1 MASCFSSAELLRIE
15 VAKDAELREKAKQA
29 TPWIGYQCGDKPLR
43 HRCVRPKDA
52 KTGNLV
58 LLDVRNANN
67 TKDMLTG
74 DWEASYQLGTV
85 VSRQVDNIDETMF
98 VLHLVM
104 WEPYFKDETNEFRP
118 LWVENALRV
127 GRGQPLLPSY
137 WQDVVR
143 LPWCPIKQVPLEI
156 SRKLLNNSS
165 FNPSKKDL
173 AIDFMN
179 SGIDCMKQPKGY
191 RQTQSAGTIRHVF
204 QFDINE
210 RRKNMIN
217 FNVVSQRDILVEIT
231 RTEGHDDVD
240 YIYTT

>member
-1 MASCFSSAELLRIE
+1 MAKR
-15 VAKDAELREKAKQA
+15 A

-85 VSRQVDNIDETMF
+85 ASRQVDNTDDTLF

-118 LWVENALRV
+118 LWVENALRAR
-127 GRGQPLLPSY
+127 RGQTLLPSF
-137 WQDVVR
+137 WPDVVR
-143 LPWCPIKQVPLEI
+143 LPWCPVKQVPLEI
-156 SRKLLNNSS
+156 TRKLLNNPS

-173 AIDFMN
+173 AVNFMK
-179 SGIDCMKQPKGY
+179 SGVHCMKQSKGY
-191 RQTQSAGTIRHVF
+191 RQTQLAGTVRHVF

-210 RRKNMIN
+210 RRKNMII
-217 FNVVSQRDILVEIT
+217 FNAISQRDILVEIA

>member
-1 MASCFSSAELLRIE
+1 MLRIE

-29 TPWIGYQCGDKPLR
+29 TPWIGNQCGDKPLR

-85 VSRQVDNIDETMF
+85 ASRQVDNTDDTLF

-104 WEPYFKDETNEFRP
+104 WEPYFKDETNEFRS
-118 LWVENALRV
+118 LWVENALRAR
-127 GRGQPLLPSY
+127 RGQTLLPSF
-137 WQDVVR
+137 WPDVVR

-156 SRKLLNNSS
+156 TRKLLNNPS

-173 AIDFMN
+173 AVNFMK
-179 SGIDCMKQPKGY
+179 SGVDCMKQSKGY
-191 RQTQSAGTIRHVF
+191 RQTQLAGTVRHVF

-210 RRKNMIN
+210 RRKNMII
-217 FNVVSQRDILVEIT
+217 FNAISQRDILVEIA

>member
-1 MASCFSSAELLRIE
+1 LLRIE

-85 VSRQVDNIDETMF
+85 ASRQVDNTDDTLF

-118 LWVENALRV
+118 LWVENALRAR
-127 GRGQPLLPSY
+127 RGQTLLPSF
-137 WQDVVR
+137 WPDVVR
-143 LPWCPIKQVPLEI
+143 LPWCPVKQVPLEI
-156 SRKLLNNSS
+156 TRKLLNNPS

-173 AIDFMN
+173 AVNFMK
-179 SGIDCMKQPKGY
+179 SGVDCMKQSKGY
-191 RQTQSAGTIRHVF
+191 RQTQLAGTVRHVF

-210 RRKNMIN
+210 RRKNMII
-217 FNVVSQRDILVEIT
+217 FNAISQRDILVEIA

>member
-1 MASCFSSAELLRIE
+1 MLRIE

-85 VSRQVDNIDETMF
+85 ASRQVDNTDDKLF

-118 LWVENALRV
+118 LWVENALRAR
-127 GRGQPLLPSY
+127 RGQTLLPSF
-137 WQDVVR
+137 WPDVVR
-143 LPWCPIKQVPLEI
+143 LPWCPVKQVPLEI
-156 SRKLLNNSS
+156 TRKLLNNPS

-173 AIDFMN
+173 AVNFMK
-179 SGIDCMKQPKGY
+179 SGVDCMKQSKGY
-191 RQTQSAGTIRHVF
+191 RQTQLAGTVRHVF

-210 RRKNMIN
+210 RRKNMII
-217 FNVVSQRDILVEIT
+217 FNAISQRDILVEIA

>member
-1 MASCFSSAELLRIE
+1 LLRIE

-85 VSRQVDNIDETMF
+85 ASRQVDNTDDTLF

-118 LWVENALRV
+118 LWVENALRAR
-127 GRGQPLLPSY
+127 RGQTLLPSF
-137 WQDVVR
+137 WPDVVR
-143 LPWCPIKQVPLEI
+143 LPWCPVKQVPLEI
-156 SRKLLNNSS
+156 TRKLLNNPS

-173 AIDFMN
+173 AVNFMK
-179 SGIDCMKQPKGY
+179 SGVDCMKQSKGY
-191 RQTQSAGTIRHVF
+191 RQTQLAGTVRHVF

-210 RRKNMIN
+210 RRKNIII
-217 FNVVSQRDILVEIT
+217 FNAISQRDILVEIA

>member
-1 MASCFSSAELLRIE
+1 LLRIE
-15 VAKDAELREKAKQA
+15 VAKDAELREMAKRA

-85 VSRQVDNIDETMF
+85 SSRQVDNTDDKMF

-104 WEPYFKDETNEFRP
+104 WEPYFKDETNDFRP
-118 LWVENALRV
+118 LWVENALRAR
-127 GRGQPLLPSY
+127 RGQTLLPSY
-137 WQDVVR
+137 WPDVVR
-143 LPWCPIKQVPLEI
+143 LPWCPVKQVPLEI
-156 SRKLLNNSS
+156 ARKLLNNPS

-173 AIDFMN
+173 AVNFMK
-179 SGIDCMKQPKGY
+179 SGVDCMKQPKGY
-191 RQTQSAGTIRHVF
+191 RQTQLAGTVRHVF

-210 RRKNMIN
+210 RRKNIII
-217 FNVVSQRDILVEIT
+217 FNAISQRDILVEIA

>member
-1 MASCFSSAELLRIE
+1 LLRIE

-85 VSRQVDNIDETMF
+85 ASRQVDNTDDKLF

-118 LWVENALRV
+118 LWVENALRAR
-127 GRGQPLLPSY
+127 RGQTLLPSY
-137 WQDVVR
+137 WPDVVR
-143 LPWCPIKQVPLEI
+143 LPWCPVKQVPLEI
-156 SRKLLNNSS
+156 TRKLLNNPS

-173 AIDFMN
+173 AVNFMK
-179 SGIDCMKQPKGY
+179 SGVDCMKQSKGY
-191 RQTQSAGTIRHVF
+191 RQTQLAGTVRHVF

-210 RRKNMIN
+210 RRKNMII
-217 FNVVSQRDILVEIT
+217 FNAISQRDILVEIA

>member
-1 MASCFSSAELLRIE
+1 LLRIE

-85 VSRQVDNIDETMF
+85 ASRQVDNTDDKLF

-118 LWVENALRV
+118 LWVENALRAR
-127 GRGQPLLPSY
+127 RGQTLLPSF
-137 WQDVVR
+137 WPDVVR
-143 LPWCPIKQVPLEI
+143 LPWCPVKQVPLEI
-156 SRKLLNNSS
+156 TRKLLNNPS

-173 AIDFMN
+173 AVNFMK
-179 SGIDCMKQPKGY
+179 SGVDCMKQSKGY
-191 RQTQSAGTIRHVF
+191 RQTQLAGTVRHVF

-210 RRKNMIN
+210 RRKNMII
-217 FNVVSQRDILVEIT
+217 FNAISQRDILVEIA

>member
-1 MASCFSSAELLRIE
+1 MAKR
-15 VAKDAELREKAKQA
+15 A

-85 VSRQVDNIDETMF
+85 ASRQVDNTDDTLF

-118 LWVENALRV
+118 LWVENALRAR
-127 GRGQPLLPSY
+127 RGQTLLPSY
-137 WQDVVR
+137 WPDVVR
-143 LPWCPIKQVPLEI
+143 LPWCPVKQVPLEI
-156 SRKLLNNSS
+156 TRKLLNNPS

-173 AIDFMN
+173 AVNFMK
-179 SGIDCMKQPKGY
+179 SGVDCMKQSKGY
-191 RQTQSAGTIRHVF
+191 RQTQLAGTVRHVF

-210 RRKNMIN
+210 RRKNMII
-217 FNVVSQRDILVEIT
+217 FNAISQRDILVEIA

>member
-1 MASCFSSAELLRIE
+1 MAKR
-15 VAKDAELREKAKQA
+15 A

-85 VSRQVDNIDETMF
+85 ASRQVDNTDDKMF

-104 WEPYFKDETNEFRP
+104 WEPYFKDETNDFRP
-118 LWVENALRV
+118 LWVENALRAR
-127 GRGQPLLPSY
+127 RGQTLLPSY
-137 WQDVVR
+137 WPDVVR
-143 LPWCPIKQVPLEI
+143 LPWCPVKQVPLEI
-156 SRKLLNNSS
+156 TRKLLNNPS

-173 AIDFMN
+173 AVNFMK
-179 SGIDCMKQPKGY
+179 SGVDCMKQSKGY
-191 RQTQSAGTIRHVF
+191 RQTQLAGTVRHVF

-210 RRKNMIN
+210 RRKNIII
-217 FNVVSQRDILVEIT
+217 FNAISQRDILVEIA